1 MLIGKTAQ
9 LQLFSDK
16 YRDRGSSTAIDQ
28 QVIYPGRGL
37 IYDRN
42 EKLLVNNFQIYNLN
56 AVYNQLDPDMDT
68 TLFCELL
75 EITKDEFLEYL
86 NKDWRKASFNKST
99 PFTFLS
105 KIKPEIFARFQEHL
119 FRFPGFTPMIRS
131 VRAYPHTNAAHV
143 LGYLGEADSSK
154 INKSNGLYDIGDFI
168 GQNGLERYYDIDLRG
183 KKGIRFVMKDNL
195 GREVGSYND
204 GLLDSLAVTGKDL
217 YTTIDLDLQKLGEE
231 LMQNKRGSIVAIE
244 PKTGEILAC
253 LSAPGYDPN
262 LLNLDRGRGKAY
274 NALRYDSINI
284 INKPLINRSVVS
296 KYPPG
301 SIFKPILS
309 LIALQ
314 EKTTYA
320 GRTLQC
326 DGSYV
331 INKRKGFSQGCHN
344 HPTPTNISTAI
355 QHSCNSY
362 YYQLVKE
369 VIEKEGYNNPG
380 KGLQILVDYLKE
392 FGLGQKLG
400 IDYSHE
406 STGFIPTPEHYDQ
419 QYNYVR
425 SGWRASYILS
435 LGIGQGELQLTTMQ
449 MANLAVILANRGYYY
464 TPHFVKP
471 ETASFDPKF
480 NIKNKVS
487 IDPQHFDPVLYG
499 MQKVITSGTAQAGR
513 IPGISSAGKTGTS
526 QNPQGKDHSVY
537 FAFAPIDDP
546 QIAIAVYVENAG
558 FGGDIAAPIASLL
571 LEKYI
576 KSEIPEYRLPLLNR
590 MKELDLISNP

>member
-1 MLIGKTAQ
+1 M
-9 LQLFSDK
+9 
-16 YRDRGSSTAIDQ
+16 
-28 QVIYPGRGL
+28 IYPGRGL

-42 EKLLVNNFQIYNLN
+42 DKLLVNNFQIYNLN
-56 AVYNQLDPDMDT
+56 AVYNQINPEMDT

-75 EITKDEFLEYL
+75 EISKEEFVEYL
-86 NKDWRKASFNKST
+86 NKDWRKASFNKSI

-119 FRFPGFTPMIRS
+119 FRFPGFTPLIRS
-131 VRAYPHTNAAHV
+131 VRAYPHNNAAHV
-143 LGYLGEADSSK
+143 LGYLGEADSSR
-154 INKSNGLYDIGDFI
+154 INNSNGIYDIGDFV
-168 GQNGLERYYDIDLRG
+168 GQNGLEKYYDLDLRG
-183 KKGIRFVMKDNL
+183 KKGIRFMMKDNL

-217 YTTIDLDLQKLGEE
+217 YTTIDLELQKLGEE

-244 PKTGEILAC
+244 PNTGEILAC

-262 LLNLDRGRGKAY
+262 LLNLDRRRGKAF
-274 NALRYDSINI
+274 NALLHDSINRV
-284 INKPLINRSVVS
+284 NKPLMDRSVLA

-320 GRTLQC
+320 GRTLPC
-326 DGSYV
+326 NGTFV
-331 INKRKGFSQGCHN
+331 VNKKKGFSQGCHN
-344 HPTPTNISTAI
+344 HPTPINISTAI

-380 KGLQILVDYLKE
+380 KGLQILVDYLEE
-392 FGLGQKLG
+392 FGLGNKLG

-406 STGFIPTPEHYDQ
+406 NSGFIPTPEHYNQ

-449 MANLAVILANRGYYY
+449 MANLAAILANKGFYY

-471 ETASFDPKF
+471 NTASYDARY
-480 NIKNKVS
+480 NEVRRVS
-487 IDPQHFDPVLYG
+487 IDPKHFNPVIYG

-526 QNPQGKDHSVY
+526 QNPHGKDHSVY
-537 FAFAPIDDP
+537 FAFAPIDEP

-558 FGGDIAAPIASLL
+558 FGGSIAAPIASLM

-576 KSEIPEYRLPLLNR
+576 KSETPENRLPLYNR
-590 MKELDLISNP
+590 MKDLDLISNP